1 MYQGVSITRC
11 RRGKQIAR
19 ISRQRAGKC
28 QPPEKCAANECA
40 NEPKP
45 PRVTPLDPESDDVAD
60 DEWLDEESPLKKLL
74 REDDPPP
81 PAPEPPEDEPRG
93 LQSVFACGSAGAAI
107 PGDVGWQ
114 LSPGIS
120 A

>member
-1 MYQGVSITRC
+1 LPHAIVHRSQV
-11 RRGKQIAR
+11 
-19 ISRQRAGKC
+19 RQP
-28 QPPEKCAANECA
+28 PPEKCAANECA

-45 PRVTPLDPESDDVAD
+45 PRVTPLEPESDAVAD

-74 REDDPPP
+74 REEYPPLPPP
-81 PAPEPPEDEPRG
+81 PDDDPRG
-93 LQSVFACGSAGAAI
+93 LQSVFACGNAGAAI

-114 LSPGIS
+114 FSRGIS

>member
-1 MYQGVSITRC
+1 MYQAVSITRW

-19 ISRQRAGKC
+19 ISRQRAARC
-28 QPPEKCAANECA
+28 QPPEKCDANERA

-45 PRVTPLDPESDDVAD
+45 PRLTPLDPESDDVAD
-60 DEWLDEESPLKKLL
+60 DEWLDEESLEKKLL
-74 REDDPPP
+74 REDDPPL
-81 PAPEPPEDEPRG
+81 PEPPDDELRG
-93 LQSVFACGSAGAAI
+93 LQSVFACGNAGAAI

-114 LSPGIS
+114 FSPGIS

>member
-1 MYQGVSITRC
+1 MSGSFHHAMAPGQANSG
-11 RRGKQIAR
+11 
-19 ISRQRAGKC
+19 ISRQRAGRR
-28 QPPEKCAANECA
+28 QPPEKCPANERA

-60 DEWLDEESPLKKLL
+60 DEWLEEESLEKKLL

-81 PAPEPPEDEPRG
+81 PDDELRG
-93 LQSVFACGSAGAAI
+93 LQSVFACGNAGAAI